1 MERLKYLFFD
11 LDMTLLRDD
20 KSISDEA
27 LAYLP
32 DLKKRKDVRY
42 GIATGRA
49 WTAIEPLIER
59 FGLDTLFDVIVMD
72 NGSEIYDLAEG
83 RRERLGIIQT
93 EQMKQL
99 LDAFG
104 GYDFLAVAFHNPKG
118 FFTTKIS
125 YRTERV
131 LINNRLS
138 GYHDPYKEEFEATA
152 RVMLLFLIE
161 DQERVLEAVRRH
173 PVPGIHGMLS
183 EPEVYDFL
191 CEGVSKAEGIRHYV
205 TANGDRI
212 EQTVV
217 FGDSENDLEMIQ
229 KCGVSVSMKNGTE
242 AVRAAAD
249 YVTGYTNNEDGV
261 FRFLKEHEDWFQEG

>member
-1 MERLKYLFFD
+1 
-11 LDMTLLRDD
+11 
-20 KSISDEA
+20 
-27 LAYLP
+27 
-32 DLKKRKDVRY
+32 
-42 GIATGRA
+42 
-49 WTAIEPLIER
+49 
-59 FGLDTLFDVIVMD
+59 
-72 NGSEIYDLAEG
+72 
-83 RRERLGIIQT
+83 
-93 EQMKQL
+93 
-99 LDAFG
+99 
-104 GYDFLAVAFHNPKG
+104 
-118 FFTTKIS
+118 
-125 YRTERV
+125 
-131 LINNRLS
+131 
-138 GYHDPYKEEFEATA
+138 
-152 RVMLLFLIE
+152 MLLFLIE
-161 DQERVLEAVRRH
+161 DQERVLEAVRLH
-173 PVPGIHGMLS
+173 PGLGIHGMLS